1 MITVRQGSK
10 HHNKLKRSDNDVD
23 ITLLSPLFISVKII
37 NILLLLSFCFYDK
50 QISKFVGY
58 LSVGNASKRYLLITN
73 STKHSN
79 LTSLIVLSVILD
91 CLAGCFFLKKKLGQ
105 DQYVIAKSSR
115 RFLRSLKQELT
126 KRSMIGD
133 T

>member
-115 RFLRSLKQELT
+115 CFLRSLKQELT